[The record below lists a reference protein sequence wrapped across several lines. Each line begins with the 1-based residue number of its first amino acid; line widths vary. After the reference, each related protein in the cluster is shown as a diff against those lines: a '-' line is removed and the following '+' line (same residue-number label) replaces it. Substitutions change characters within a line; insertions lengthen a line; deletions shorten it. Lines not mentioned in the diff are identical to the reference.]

1 MMRRPAVGLYLV
13 AGWPDA
19 DRYRK
24 GLDIASQYAD
34 FFELGVPTANPK
46 YDGPYIRSAH
56 REVAAPVWERP
67 RVPTYL
73 MAYWEDFKTAP
84 ERLFSR
90 AAELGARGVLAPDLL
105 VDFPEDLETYIRL
118 SGEWGLS
125 TVFFLPSKF
134 PHRLAR
140 RLASAGPDF
149 IYLGLYAATGIE
161 LPVYVERNIKILRS
175 EAPGVFIV
183 AGFAIDAPEKAVKAV
198 RAGADGV
205 VIGTAFM
212 KKLKNSPEEAAAF
225 LSAVREAL
233 KNSGPP

>member
-1 MMRRPAVGLYLV
+1 MMMRPSVGVYLI

-19 DRYRK
+19 DTYKR
-24 GLDIASQYAD
+24 GLAVVSKYAD
-34 FFELGVPTANPK
+34 FFELGVPTSNPK

-56 REVAAPVWERP
+56 REVASPVWERP
-67 RVPTYL
+67 GVATYV
-73 MAYWEDFKTAP
+73 MAYWEDYVEAP
-84 ERLFSR
+84 ERLFEK

-105 VDFPEDLETYIRL
+105 VDFPEDLELYTRL
-118 SGEWGLS
+118 TREWSLS
-125 TVFFLPSKF
+125 PVYFLPSKF
-134 PHRLAR
+134 PHSLAR
-140 RLASAGPDF
+140 RLASTSPDF
-149 IYLGLYAATGIE
+149 VYLGLYAATGIE
-161 LPVYVERNIKILRS
+161 LPVYVERNIKVLRS

-198 RAGADGV
+198 KAGADGV

-233 KNSGPP
+233 KAVEPS